1 MQAKQL
7 INSRLLSCFAFL
19 IRLDFNASFV
29 ITLLK
34 ERLQLIINPF
44 SSKFYMFFAVILYFL
59 ITIASQRINTHQ
71 RVFKLVHTRNNIKKA
86 LITLKKSQ
94 NIGAYSALAYKLSML
109 RRYKLFSL
117 MSCRFINWLTQFF
130 LTRCPL
136 ISFARFLT
144 I

>member
-19 IRLDFNASFV
+19 IRLNFNASFV

-44 SSKFYMFFAVILYFL
+44 LSKFYMFSAVILYFL
-59 ITIASQRINTHQ
+59 IIIASQRTNTHQ
-71 RVFKLVHTRNNIKKA
+71 RVFKLVYTRNNIKKA

-94 NIGAYSALAYKLSML
+94 NIRVYSALACKLSIL
-109 RRYKLFSL
+109 QRYKLFSL
-117 MSCRFINWLTQFF
+117 MSCYFINQPTQFF
-130 LTRCPL
+130 LTCYPL